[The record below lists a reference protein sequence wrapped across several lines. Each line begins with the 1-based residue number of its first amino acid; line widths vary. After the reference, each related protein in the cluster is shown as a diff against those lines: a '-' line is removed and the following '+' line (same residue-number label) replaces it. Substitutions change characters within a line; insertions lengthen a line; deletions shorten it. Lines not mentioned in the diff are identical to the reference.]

1 VSEFKL
7 SAYPVSEAE
16 ILILYF
22 SRDGATAE
30 MAGHICRGVESVAD
44 CRARLRTVPA
54 VSTICESV
62 GAAIPDSGAP
72 FVQLSDLTEC
82 NGMAMGSPGY
92 FGNISS
98 PLKYFLETTTSLWLS
113 GQLCGKPAAVFT
125 STGTYHGGQ
134 ESTLLSM
141 MTPLLHHGMILVG
154 IPYTEE
160 KLNQTTTGGTPY
172 GASHIAGIEGKVP
185 LSNDEKALCKSLGAR
200 LADVALRLKLPA
212 SEYV

>member
-1 VSEFKL
+1 M
-7 SAYPVSEAE
+7 E

-22 SRDGATAE
+22 SRDGATAD
-30 MAGHICRGVESVAD
+30 MARYICRGVESVAR
-44 CRARLRTVPA
+44 CRVRLRTVPA
-54 VSTICESV
+54 VSSICEAV
-62 GAAIPDSGAP
+62 DAAIPDSGAP
-72 FVQLSDLTEC
+72 FVQLSDLGEC
-82 NGMAMGSPGY
+82 NGLAMGSPGY
-92 FGNISS
+92 FGNMAS

-113 GQLCGKPAAVFT
+113 GQMCGKPAAVFA

-141 MTPLLHHGMILVG
+141 MMPLLHHGMILIG

-172 GASHIAGIEGKVP
+172 GASHIAGIDGKLP

-200 LADVALRLKLPA
+200 LANVALSLNRPS
-212 SEYV
+212 SEKI